1 MNLKA
6 LFRTRGAASVGLDI
20 GSNSVKLAEVSKRGG
35 KPTLTNYGIGELLPE
50 AIVDGEVMDREVVID
65 TIRELFLS
73 RKFTNRE
80 VATAV
85 SGRAVIVKK
94 ILVDKMPPAEAS
106 EAVYLEA
113 EQHIPYGIED
123 VYLDY
128 QVLRP
133 EVENNEEKMELL
145 LVAAKRDMVDAHAA
159 LIREAGLTPRI
170 VDVDSFAVQNAY
182 EANYSP
188 EDTETILLMN
198 IGAFVTNLNIVR
210 GEIPLFTRDLSIA
223 GNTFLE
229 QIQRRVNVDRDEA
242 RKLLFETKDL
252 PSDEIREIV
261 GAIGED
267 LSVGVERSLS
277 FLKGSGEAERIDRIV
292 LTGGSSRIPGLL
304 SHFADRH
311 GVPVEV
317 GNPLAR
323 VGYDERLFEGDDFDT
338 VSPALMVAVGLA
350 LRTR

>member
-6 LFRTRGAASVGLDI
+6 LFRARNAPGVGLDI
-20 GSNSVKLAEVSKRGG
+20 GSNSIKLAEVMRRGG
-35 KPTLTNYGIGELLPE
+35 KPVLTNYGISELLSE

-65 TIRELFLS
+65 TIRELFQA
-73 RKFTNRE
+73 RKFTNKE
-80 VATAV
+80 VTTAV

-94 ILVDKMPPAEAS
+94 ILVDKMPAEEMS

-128 QVLRP
+128 QVLHP
-133 EVENNEEKMELL
+133 EVEKNEEKMELL
-145 LVAAKRDMVDAHAA
+145 LVAAKKDMVDAHAA
-159 LIREAGLTPRI
+159 LVQEAGLTPRI
-170 VDVDSFAVQNAY
+170 IDVDSFAVQNAY
-182 EANYSP
+182 EANYTP
-188 EDTETILLMN
+188 EETETVLLMN

-210 GEIPLFTRDLSIA
+210 TGVPLFTRDLSIA

-229 QIQRRVNVDRDEA
+229 QIQRRLNTNRDEA
-242 RKLLFETKDL
+242 RKLLL
-252 PSDEIREIV
+252 APADESVEEVREIV
-261 GAIGED
+261 ASIGED

-277 FLKGSGEAERIDRIV
+277 FLKSSGEAERVDRMV

-323 VGYDERLFEGDDFDT
+323 VGYNESLFHGEDFDT
-338 VSPALMVAVGLA
+338 VSPTLMVAVGLA

>member
-1 MNLKA
+1 MNLKG
-6 LFRTRGAASVGLDI
+6 LFRARNSTSVGLDI
-20 GSNSVKLAEVSKRGG
+20 GSNSIKLAEVAKRGG

-65 TIRELFLS
+65 TIRELFQS
-73 RKFTNRE
+73 RKFVNRD

-94 ILVDKMPPAEAS
+94 ILVDKMPPDEAN

-145 LVAAKRDMVDAHAA
+145 LVAAKRDMIDAHAA
-159 LIREAGLTPRI
+159 LVREAGLTPRI
-170 VDVDSFAVQNAY
+170 IDVDSFAVQNAY

-188 EDTETILLMN
+188 EETETVLLMN

-210 GEIPLFTRDLSIA
+210 TGIPLFTRDLSIA

-229 QIQRRVNVDRDEA
+229 QIQRRMNVDREEA
-242 RKLLFETKDL
+242 RKLLLETANQTT
-252 PSDEIREIV
+252 DEIREIV
-261 GAIGED
+261 AAIGED
-267 LSVGVERSLS
+267 LSVGIERSLS
-277 FLKGSGEAERIDRIV
+277 FLKSSGEAERIDRIV

-317 GNPLAR
+317 GNPLSR
-323 VGYDERLFEGDDFDT
+323 VNYDESLFHGEEFDT

>member
-1 MNLKA
+1 MNLKG
-6 LFRTRGAASVGLDI
+6 LFRSKNAAGVGLDI
-20 GSNSVKLAEVSKRGG
+20 GSNSIKLAEVARRGG
-35 KPTLTNYGIGELLPE
+35 KLVLTNYGISELLPE

-65 TIRELFLS
+65 TIRELFQA
-73 RKFTNRE
+73 RKFANKDVT
-80 VATAV
+80 TAV

-94 ILVDKMPPAEAS
+94 ILVDKMPPEQMS

-133 EVENNEEKMELL
+133 EVEKNEEKMELL
-145 LVAAKRDMVDAHAA
+145 LVAAKKDMVDAHAA
-159 LIREAGLTPRI
+159 LVQEAGLTPRI
-170 VDVDSFAVQNAY
+170 IDVDSFAVQNAY
-182 EANYSP
+182 EANYTP
-188 EDTETILLMN
+188 EEVETVLLMN

-210 GEIPLFTRDLSIA
+210 TGIPLFTRDLSIA
-223 GNTFLE
+223 GNTSLE
-229 QIQRRVNVDRDEA
+229 QIQRRLNVDRDEA
-242 RKLLFETKDL
+242 RKLLLTPADQVVE
-252 PSDEIREIV
+252 EVREIV
-261 GAIGED
+261 ASIGED

-277 FLKGSGEAERIDRIV
+277 FLKSSGEAERVDRMV
-292 LTGGSSRIPGLL
+292 LSGGSSRIPGLL
-304 SHFADRH
+304 NHFADRH

-323 VGYDERLFEGDDFDT
+323 VSYDESLFHGEDFDT